1 MVKRA
6 VDLIGALLGLLVLSP
21 LLVVIAVLVK
31 REDHGPVL
39 YRGVRI
45 GRYGRPFRMCKFRTM
60 VVNAEGLGGSST
72 ADDDPRITPIGG
84 ALRRYKLDELPQLFN
99 VVTGDMSLVGPR
111 PEVEAYVRMFSPEE
125 RRILDVRPGITDWA
139 TLSNPDEG
147 AVLRG
152 RVDPERAYLE
162 EIRPQKVR
170 LQLEYVSRQSL
181 AVDLGILG
189 ATLRHVISR
198 VARRLVGIPGIPERQ
213 GAPPHAR

>member
-1 MVKRA
+1 VVKRT
-6 VDLIGALLGLLVLSP
+6 VDLIAAVLGLLVLAP

-31 REDHGPVL
+31 REDRGPVL

-45 GRYGRPFRMCKFRTM
+45 GRHGRPFRMCKFRTM
-60 VVNAEGLGGSST
+60 VVNAERLGGSST
-72 ADDDPRITPIGG
+72 ADDDPRITRIGG

-99 VVTGDMSLVGPR
+99 VVAGHMSLVGPR
-111 PEVEAYVRMFSPEE
+111 PEVEAYVRMFSPE

-147 AVLRG
+147 ALLRG

-162 EIRPQKVR
+162 EIRPQKMR
-170 LQLEYVSRQSL
+170 LQLEYVSRHSL
-181 AVDLGILG
+181 AVDLLILG
-189 ATLRHVISR
+189 ATVRHVISR
-198 VARRLVGIPGIPERQ
+198 VVRRLVANAGIPERQ